1 MVHALDVLYEKLFR
15 RRNRILSFLN
25 KDILNNSIYIY
36 GKPGG
41 GKTFIVNLFYKF
53 IQKSK
58 FKKSVLRVHF
68 QEFMA
73 KVHEE
78 TYLKR
83 KKKSKNPLEDVASD
97 ISNKYILIV
106 FDELEILDIADAMIV
121 SKLFNKLLDKRVLF
135 IITSNYYPDELYKNG
150 LQRSQFLPFIDLIK
164 ERMILLELNNNKD
177 LRFSEIVK
185 SSKKFLFPLNN
196 LTKKN
201 FNNLFL
207 NSKKNNLPHKKN
219 INSLGR
225 SILFEKT
232 IADSVLVDFDFICSF
247 KFSPND
253 YIKVTESFKIFFIDN
268 IPLLGRNKLNEIRR
282 FIILIDILYEK
293 KSKIYIRS
301 EKKLLE
307 MFDVKKSLIPF
318 QRTVSRVSEMTS
330 KQWGNN

>member
-1 MVHALDVLYEKLFR
+1 MFFYCLVEYCNE
-15 RRNRILSFLN
+15 RRN
-25 KDILNNSIYIY
+25 
-36 GKPGG
+36 
-41 GKTFIVNLFYKF
+41 
-53 IQKSK
+53 
-58 FKKSVLRVHF
+58 
-68 QEFMA
+68 
-73 KVHEE
+73 
-78 TYLKR
+78 

-135 IITSNYYPDELYKNG
+135 IITSNYYPNELYKHG
-150 LQRSQFLPFIDLIK
+150 LQRTQFLPFIDLIK

-207 NSKKNNLPHKKN
+207 NSKKNNFPNKKN
-219 INSLGR
+219 INFLGR

-247 KFSPND
+247 KFSPS
-253 YIKVTESFKIFFIDN
+253 YY
-268 IPLLGRNKLNEIRR
+268 
-282 FIILIDILYEK
+282 IILI
-293 KSKIYIRS
+293 S
-301 EKKLLE
+301 
-307 MFDVKKSLIPF
+307 
-318 QRTVSRVSEMTS
+318 
-330 KQWGNN
+330 

>member
-1 MVHALDVLYEKLFR
+1 MLYEKLFR
-15 RRNRILSFLN
+15 RRIWILSFFN

-83 KKKSKNPLEDVASD
+83 KKKSKNPIEEVASD

-207 NSKKNNLPHKKN
+207 NSKKNNVPHKKN
-219 INSLGR
+219 IHSLC
-225 SILFEKT
+225 I
-232 IADSVLVDFDFICSF
+232 
-247 KFSPND
+247 
-253 YIKVTESFKIFFIDN
+253 
-268 IPLLGRNKLNEIRR
+268 
-282 FIILIDILYEK
+282 
-293 KSKIYIRS
+293 
-301 EKKLLE
+301 
-307 MFDVKKSLIPF
+307 
-318 QRTVSRVSEMTS
+318 
-330 KQWGNN
+330 

>member
-15 RRNRILSFLN
+15 KRIRFLSFLN
-25 KDILNNSIYIY
+25 KDTLNNSIYIY

-78 TYLKR
+78 IYLKR

-164 ERMILLELNNNKD
+164 ERMILLALNNNKD

-201 FNNLFL
+201 FNNLF
-207 NSKKNNLPHKKN
+207 
-219 INSLGR
+219 
-225 SILFEKT
+225 EKT
-232 IADSVLVDFDFICSF
+232 LADSVLVDFNFICSF

-268 IPLLGRNKLNEIRR
+268 IPVLGRNKLNEIRR
-282 FIILIDILYEK
+282 FVILIDILYEK

-318 QRTVSRVSEMTS
+318 QRTVSRISEMTS
-330 KQWGNN
+330 KQWENN

>member
-1 MVHALDVLYEKLFR
+1 
-15 RRNRILSFLN
+15 
-25 KDILNNSIYIY
+25 
-36 GKPGG
+36 
-41 GKTFIVNLFYKF
+41 
-53 IQKSK
+53 
-58 FKKSVLRVHF
+58 
-68 QEFMA
+68 MA

-135 IITSNYYPDELYKNG
+135 IITSNYYPDELYKHG
-150 LQRSQFLPFIDLIK
+150 LQRTQFLPFIDLIK
-164 ERMILLELNNNKD
+164 EKMILLELNNNKD

-207 NSKKNNLPHKKN
+207 NSKKNNVPNKKN
-219 INSLGR
+219 IHSLGR

-247 KFSPND
+247 RFSPND
-253 YIKVTESFKIFFIDN
+253 YIRVTESFKIFFIDN
-268 IPLLGRNKLNEIRR
+268 IPVLGRNKLNEIRR
-282 FIILIDILYEK
+282 FVILIDILYEK

-318 QRTVSRVSEMTS
+318 QRTVSRISEMTS